1 MAQTCRSHN
10 SALSAVYNPGKTNHI
25 ADFLSRS
32 FHLSDDELLQYLNT
46 WVPIKPHWKLVT
58 PMASTISS
66 MNLALSKKLSP
77 LESLRAG
84 RVPITPRGL
93 FGQNFATPWPK
104 TLSSQTLVTQSR
116 SYKYSLQDTEW
127 EQWLP
132 PALTSKLERWRVPF
146 EPWGRHLPHWDS
158 QIPACNIRENW
169 TYAYSA
175 N

>member
-104 TLSSQTLVTQSR
+104 TLSSQTLHWLGVSVVGRLVRSTGWRSR
-116 SYKYSLQDTEW
+116 LRPRP
-127 EQWLP
+127 L
-132 PALTSKLERWRVPF
+132 LRGERTRSNDV
-146 EPWGRHLPHWDS
+146 
-158 QIPACNIRENW
+158 
-169 TYAYSA
+169 
-175 N
+175 